1 MEERH
6 VFRIVIYAMFVL
18 FGFDHGCHSM
28 KMVGKTHSCC
38 IMCTFCI
45 SDATRAGS
53 HGTFGESC
61 QEMVWQGFE
70 ERLELSERES
80 KR

>member
-28 KMVGKTHSCC
+28 KMVDKTRSCC

-45 SDATRAGS
+45 SDATALAHMEPLVSHVRRCVAGFRGTIGIERA
-53 HGTFGESC
+53 
-61 QEMVWQGFE
+61 
-70 ERLELSERES
+70 
-80 KR
+80 